1 MRRRFLSMRT
11 VMMGILP
18 VTKKV
23 MMTMTV
29 GKILGMGP
37 MAMGIQA
44 KEEGVRGR
52 QLIFNFSFYTLP

>member
-1 MRRRFLSMRT
+1 MRT

-23 MMTMTV
+23 MMTMKMV
-29 GKILGMGP
+29 KILAMWP

-44 KEEGVRGR
+44 KEEGVKGR
-52 QLIFNFSFYTLP
+52 QLIFTFSFYTLP